1 MARTSPAYDPRPSAS
16 DTLLG
21 DLELVFR
28 PAITRRQTVS
38 VLFVHGINVGAW
50 VWGERFLDYFAEA
63 GFDAYAMSL
72 RGHGRSWGG
81 ERIRDWG
88 LADYVADLVEVSGR
102 IDGPAVLV
110 GHSLGGA
117 VVQKFI
123 QGGGRAAGMALMA
136 SVPPWGLAPSA
147 IRMAARSPGMF
158 AVLLE
163 MSSGRRPPDD
173 KALLRRMLFSPET
186 VDDELDQFLFRVGP
200 ESPRL
205 GSELQ
210 GWPPLAPAPWLAPKA
225 FVLGGAD
232 DLIIP
237 SDEVWRTGLYYG
249 CLPELVPGLGHMV
262 MSGPRWME
270 PAVRLTRW
278 LETSFG
284 P

>member
-1 MARTSPAYDPRPSAS
+1 MPRTSPANNLRPSAPES
-16 DTLLG
+16 PLV
-21 DLELVFR
+21 DLELISR
-28 PAITRRQTVS
+28 SAITCRRPVS
-38 VLFVHGINVGAW
+38 LLFVHGINVGAW
-50 VWGERFLDYFAEA
+50 VWGERFLDHFAEA
-63 GFDAYAMSL
+63 GFDTHAVSL
-72 RGHGRSWGG
+72 RGHGLSWGA

-88 LADYVADLVEVSGR
+88 LADYVADLVEACGR
-102 IDGPAVLV
+102 IDGPVVLI

-117 VVQKFI
+117 VVQKYI

-136 SVPPWGLAPSA
+136 SVPPWGLALSA
-147 IRMAARSPGMF
+147 IRMAARSPRMF

-163 MSSGRRPPDD
+163 MTSGRRPPDD
-173 KALLRRMLFSPET
+173 KVLLRRMLFSPDT
-186 VDDELDQFLFRVGP
+186 VDDELDQFLSRVGS

-210 GWPPLAPAPWLAPKA
+210 GWPPLAPAPWLAPKV

-249 CLPELVPGLGHMV
+249 CPSELMPGLGHMV
-262 MSGPRWME
+262 MSGPRWRE
-270 PAVRLTRW
+270 LAVRLERW
-278 LETSFG
+278 LGATFG